1 MTTRKIKKT
10 IVRCLLACTC
20 VLLLGSVAAL
30 TTQAKTT
37 KHKVKKAPQYFSIT
51 NTYDA
56 GNETFITNVYE
67 MNFKTKKMK
76 LVGSVP
82 YTSQYPLA
90 TYVKRENK
98 IYYSACAKDG
108 RGDELFVKDLKTGV
122 SKQLTH
128 KFFAINYII
137 DMGKQLFIGAVT
149 RGDDDIIH
157 PFFYSKKTKKLKDI
171 QVTKDFFVSC
181 ANRNPLTNELYVAGY
196 LNADDRWSFEH
207 QTKDA
212 DMLGIKHFIYKFTG
226 KKFKKLYTQGNCY
239 YKSMTVSD
247 KGLLFKWRRTYS
259 AKKAHMSELSL
270 NKKKNLCNDFSF
282 PQSELNNMPHDGLIY
297 ADKKNIYYIRYSEKS
312 DRDQFCQ
319 YDRKKKK
326 VKVLYTAPKLS
337 AINNAQIY

>member
-1 MTTRKIKKT
+1 MKLKT
-10 IVRCLLACTC
+10 LVRCLLACTC

-37 KHKVKKAPQYFSIT
+37 KHKVKKSPQYFSIT

-56 GNETFITNVYE
+56 GNETYIINVYE

-149 RGDDDIIH
+149 RGDDDI
-157 PFFYSKKTKKLKDI
+157 
-171 QVTKDFFVSC
+171 
-181 ANRNPLTNELYVAGY
+181 
-196 LNADDRWSFEH
+196 
-207 QTKDA
+207 
-212 DMLGIKHFIYKFTG
+212 
-226 KKFKKLYTQGNCY
+226 
-239 YKSMTVSD
+239 
-247 KGLLFKWRRTYS
+247 
-259 AKKAHMSELSL
+259 
-270 NKKKNLCNDFSF
+270 
-282 PQSELNNMPHDGLIY
+282 
-297 ADKKNIYYIRYSEKS
+297 
-312 DRDQFCQ
+312 
-319 YDRKKKK
+319 
-326 VKVLYTAPKLS
+326 
-337 AINNAQIY
+337 